1 MPRAKKKQ
9 NRIKAWFQSL
19 DPVAARRVGGAG
31 LLVIVCGG
39 IATGLAL
46 LATRVEARSRQS
58 LQTIPVRFEFDW
70 PRGVENESWLPE
82 AFRADL
88 RHLASLHMGE
98 NDPLGGAPLS
108 RLGEALDASGW
119 FDDQPV
125 VKREPGGVIHI
136 TGAWRVPVAA
146 VRVLGND
153 LPVSR
158 VGRIMPIPYE
168 VGQSDMP
175 VVLGMQ
181 GLPPL
186 NPDGGLNFK
195 ARWEATDLEAG
206 LELLDLLRER
216 PYAARLVGVDVSGFA
231 HSRCL
236 TLLVD
241 SGAQIRWGG
250 RIGTFN
256 PAEVPTHIKLDR
268 LDVLFRDDPRRSDDD
283 APADDPTLVVD
294 LFHERGLFVA
304 PPPLQ
309 GEG

>member
-1 MPRAKKKQ
+1 MPRAKKSK
-9 NRIKAWFQSL
+9 NKIKVWLESL
-19 DPVAARRVGGAG
+19 DPVAARRVGGAA
-31 LLVIVCGG
+31 LLVVVCGG

-46 LATRVEARSRQS
+46 LAARVEARSRQS
-58 LQTIPVRFEFDW
+58 LQTIPVKFEFDW

-98 NDPLGGAPLS
+98 NDPLGAEPLS

-119 FDDQPV
+119 FDTCPV
-125 VKREPGGVIHI
+125 VQREAGGVIHI
-136 TGAWRVPVAA
+136 TGSWRVPVAA

-175 VVLGMQ
+175 VVFGMQ
-181 GLPPL
+181 GLPPM
-186 NPDGGLNFK
+186 NPDGGLNFR
-195 ARWEATDLEAG
+195 ARWEAADLEAG
-206 LELLDLLRER
+206 LELLDLLRDR
-216 PYAARLVGVDVSGFA
+216 PYAARITGVDVSEFSR
-231 HSRCL
+231 SRCL

-256 PAEVPTHIKLDR
+256 PAEVPTAMKIERLDR
-268 LDVLFRDDPRRSDDD
+268 LFADDPRRSDDA
-283 APADDPTLVVD
+283 APVDDPTLVVD
-294 LFHERGLFVA
+294 LFHERGLLVA